1 MGNIRSGGCD
11 MERRFAKPMGIVS
24 YQPSWMEVALQLI
37 ALAFAAFLLAACTG
51 AGQVRTQTA
60 LVQSL
65 SEEVS
70 CMSECL
76 DDESE
81 TCDTCAVSCLQEAR
95 GDRVAFGL

>member
-1 MGNIRSGGCD
+1 MQ
-11 MERRFAKPMGIVS
+11 RRLAGRAGVVS

-37 ALAFAAFLLAACTG
+37 TLVFAALLLTACAG

-60 LVQSL
+60 LVESL

-76 DDESE
+76 DDDSE
-81 TCDTCAVSCLQEAR
+81 TCDSCAVSCLKESR
-95 GDRVAFGL
+95 GDHVAFGL